1 MMKMNT
7 LTITIINIV
16 EKKMQ
21 PITTV
26 ATNKLPLETTS
37 TGTILLL
44 DLRQV
49 PALNWKWIRLRI
61 PGQTAHLPG

>member
-1 MMKMNT
+1 MMKMNK
-7 LTITIINIV
+7 LIITILNIV

-26 ATNKLPLETTS
+26 ATNKPPLETTS

-49 PALNWKWIRLRI
+49 PALNWRWIRLRI
-61 PGQTAHLPG
+61 PEQTAHLPG